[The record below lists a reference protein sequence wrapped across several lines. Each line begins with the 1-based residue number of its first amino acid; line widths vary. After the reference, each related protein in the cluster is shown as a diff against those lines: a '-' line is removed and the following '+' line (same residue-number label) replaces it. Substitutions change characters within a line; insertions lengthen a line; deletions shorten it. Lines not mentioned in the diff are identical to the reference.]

1 MHHPLRKLSSTI
13 TQKHEK
19 HSTFLQ
25 KPAHERFL
33 RLGFLGIRVQEELS
47 LDLRRGE
54 DSARVFDPGTL
65 GGLGGRGG
73 GGDDGGD

>member
-13 TQKHEK
+13 NHNTRHC
-19 HSTFLQ
+19 TFVQ
-25 KPAHERFL
+25 KPADERFL
-33 RLGFLGIRVQEELS
+33 GLGFLRFRVQEELS

-73 GGDDGGD
+73 DGDDGGD

>member
-13 TQKHEK
+13 TQNTR
-19 HSTFLQ
+19 HSTFVQ
-25 KPAHERFL
+25 KPADERFL
-33 RLGFLGIRVQEELS
+33 GLGFLRVRVQEELS

-54 DSARVFDPGTL
+54 DSASVFDPGTL

-73 GGDDGGD
+73 DGDDGGD